1 MLTVKPFHSQVVQ
14 RRGYVRSGHAG
25 RLARLGRP
33 RWRSLPPDRA
43 CLSPLLADLL
53 QTDPLSVDPQGIA
66 GGLVGAT
73 AGSIPP
79 AFPLKWRFV
88 VGCAGSAA
96 AALMY
101 AFADDE
107 ADYWRLFVRRSS
119 PLLSLHRREG

>member
-1 MLTVKPFHSQVVQ
+1 
-14 RRGYVRSGHAG
+14 
-25 RLARLGRP
+25 
-33 RWRSLPPDRA
+33 
-43 CLSPLLADLL
+43 L